1 MTSRLSSLAES
12 SSVAPRPGRLKGRQ
26 QQQPEGARVCEPGPN
41 MVAQRLEGHA
51 EVNGGDLG
59 EVEEEG
65 EGLQEP
71 HGEEG
76 RGSIT
81 VGSCVSRDYTMTM
94 RRWEPYFTHP
104 WKTEHKTCIFSLRN
118 TAGRRAALCEEQRR
132 VEAGKQV

>member
-1 MTSRLSSLAES
+1 MLTCHHVLLMVTAWNQHMTSHLSSLAES

-26 QQQPEGARVCEPGPN
+26 QQQLEGARVCESESH

-51 EVNGGDLG
+51 EVNGGGLG
-59 EVEEEG
+59 EVEEEDG

-94 RRWEPYFTHP
+94 RR
-104 WKTEHKTCIFSLRN
+104 
-118 TAGRRAALCEEQRR
+118 
-132 VEAGKQV
+132 

>member
-1 MTSRLSSLAES
+1 MVTAWNQLITSCLSSLAES

-26 QQQPEGARVCEPGPN
+26 QQQLEGARVCEPEPH
-41 MVAQRLEGHA
+41 MVAQLLEGHA
-51 EVNGGDLG
+51 EVNGGELG
-59 EVEEEG
+59 EVEEDG

-94 RRWEPYFTHP
+94 RRWKHVFHSPEKENT
-104 WKTEHKTCIFSLRN
+104 IFVFS
-118 TAGRRAALCEEQRR
+118 
-132 VEAGKQV
+132 V

>member
-1 MTSRLSSLAES
+1 MTSCLSSLAGS

-26 QQQPEGARVCEPGPN
+26 QQPEGARVCEPEPH
-41 MVAQRLEGHA
+41 MVVQRLEGHA

-59 EVEEEG
+59 EVEDG

-94 RRWEPYFTHP
+94 RRWKHVFHSPEKENT
-104 WKTEHKTCIFSLRN
+104 IFVFS
-118 TAGRRAALCEEQRR
+118 
-132 VEAGKQV
+132 V

>member
-1 MTSRLSSLAES
+1 MTSCLSSLAGS

-26 QQQPEGARVCEPGPN
+26 QQPEGARVCEPEPH
-41 MVAQRLEGHA
+41 MVVQRLEGHA

-59 EVEEEG
+59 EAEEDG

-94 RRWEPYFTHP
+94 RRWKHVFHSPEKENT
-104 WKTEHKTCIFSLRN
+104 IFVFS
-118 TAGRRAALCEEQRR
+118 
-132 VEAGKQV
+132 V

>member
-1 MTSRLSSLAES
+1 
-12 SSVAPRPGRLKGRQ
+12 
-26 QQQPEGARVCEPGPN
+26 

-51 EVNGGDLG
+51 EVDGGDLG
-59 EVEEEG
+59 EVEEVG

-71 HGEEG
+71 HGEQG

-94 RRWEPYFTHP
+94 RRWEHIFHTTQ
-104 WKTEHKTCIFSLRN
+104 KRKHKIFIFSLRN

>member
-1 MTSRLSSLAES
+1 MTSCLSSLAES

-26 QQQPEGARVCEPGPN
+26 QQQPEGARVCEPEPH

-65 EGLQEP
+65 EGLHEP

-94 RRWEPYFTHP
+94 RRWKH
-104 WKTEHKTCIFSLRN
+104 IFHSP
-118 TAGRRAALCEEQRR
+118 
-132 VEAGKQV
+132 GKQNTKLVFSV

>member
-1 MTSRLSSLAES
+1 MTSCLSSLAGS

-26 QQQPEGARVCEPGPN
+26 QQPEGARVCEPEPH

-59 EVEEEG
+59 EVEEDG

-94 RRWEPYFTHP
+94 RRWKHVFHSPEKENT
-104 WKTEHKTCIFSLRN
+104 IFVFS
-118 TAGRRAALCEEQRR
+118 
-132 VEAGKQV
+132 V

>member
-1 MTSRLSSLAES
+1 MTSCLSSLAGS

-26 QQQPEGARVCEPGPN
+26 QQPEGARVCEPEPH
-41 MVAQRLEGHA
+41 MVVQRLEGHA
-51 EVNGGDLG
+51 EVNGRDLG
-59 EVEEEG
+59 EEEEGEDG

-94 RRWEPYFTHP
+94 RRWKHVFHSPEKENT
-104 WKTEHKTCIFSLRN
+104 IFVFS
-118 TAGRRAALCEEQRR
+118 
-132 VEAGKQV
+132 V

>member
-1 MTSRLSSLAES
+1 
-12 SSVAPRPGRLKGRQ
+12 
-26 QQQPEGARVCEPGPN
+26 

-51 EVNGGDLG
+51 EVNGGDL
-59 EVEEEG
+59 EEEEEEG

-94 RRWEPYFTHP
+94 RRWEHIYHSLQEENARFV
-104 WKTEHKTCIFSLRN
+104 FS
-118 TAGRRAALCEEQRR
+118 
-132 VEAGKQV
+132 V

>member
-1 MTSRLSSLAES
+1 MCES
-12 SSVAPRPGRLKGRQ
+12 
-26 QQQPEGARVCEPGPN
+26 EPH

-59 EVEEEG
+59 EVEDG
-65 EGLQEP
+65 GGLQEP

-94 RRWEPYFTHP
+94 RRWEHSTDKPQAKENTRFV
-104 WKTEHKTCIFSLRN
+104 FS
-118 TAGRRAALCEEQRR
+118 
-132 VEAGKQV
+132 V

>member
-1 MTSRLSSLAES
+1 
-12 SSVAPRPGRLKGRQ
+12 
-26 QQQPEGARVCEPGPN
+26 

-65 EGLQEP
+65 EGLQGS

-94 RRWEPYFTHP
+94 RRWEHSFDKSQKKENTGFV
-104 WKTEHKTCIFSLRN
+104 FS
-118 TAGRRAALCEEQRR
+118 
-132 VEAGKQV
+132 V

>member
-1 MTSRLSSLAES
+1 MVTAWNQNITSHLSSLAES

-26 QQQPEGARVCEPGPN
+26 QQQLEGARVCEPEPH
-41 MVAQRLEGHA
+41 MVVQRLEGHA
-51 EVNGGDLG
+51 EVNGRDLG
-59 EVEEEG
+59 EEEEGEDG

-94 RRWEPYFTHP
+94 RRWKHVFHSPEKENTRFV
-104 WKTEHKTCIFSLRN
+104 FS
-118 TAGRRAALCEEQRR
+118 
-132 VEAGKQV
+132 V

>member
-1 MTSRLSSLAES
+1 MTSCLSSLAES

-26 QQQPEGARVCEPGPN
+26 QQQPEGARVCEPDPH

-71 HGEEG
+71 HGEQG

-94 RRWEPYFTHP
+94 RRWKH
-104 WKTEHKTCIFSLRN
+104 IFHTPQENRTQNLHFQFEKHSGQKSS
-118 TAGRRAALCEEQRR
+118 TM
-132 VEAGKQV
+132 

>member
-1 MTSRLSSLAES
+1 MVTAWNQNITSHLSSLAES

-26 QQQPEGARVCEPGPN
+26 QQQPEGARVCEPEPH

-51 EVNGGDLG
+51 EVNGRDLG
-59 EVEEEG
+59 EEEEGEDG

-94 RRWEPYFTHP
+94 RRWKHVFHSPEKENT
-104 WKTEHKTCIFSLRN
+104 IFVFS
-118 TAGRRAALCEEQRR
+118 
-132 VEAGKQV
+132 V

>member
-1 MTSRLSSLAES
+1 MTSCLSSLAES

-26 QQQPEGARVCEPGPN
+26 QQQPEGARVCEAEPH

-51 EVNGGDLG
+51 EVNGGDLR
-59 EVEEEG
+59 EVEDG

-94 RRWEPYFTHP
+94 RR
-104 WKTEHKTCIFSLRN
+104 
-118 TAGRRAALCEEQRR
+118 
-132 VEAGKQV
+132 

>member
-1 MTSRLSSLAES
+1 MTSCLSSLAES

-26 QQQPEGARVCEPGPN
+26 QQQPEGARVCEPEPN

-51 EVNGGDLG
+51 EVDVGDLG
-59 EVEEEG
+59 EEGEG
-65 EGLQEP
+65 EGLREP

-94 RRWEPYFTHP
+94 RRWEHIYHSLQEENARFV
-104 WKTEHKTCIFSLRN
+104 FS
-118 TAGRRAALCEEQRR
+118 
-132 VEAGKQV
+132 V